1 MSLNSH
7 QVQLIQASFSQV
19 EPIADKAA
27 AIFYAKLFEY
37 DPSLKRLF
45 KQDMTSQGRKLM
57 STLKVAVQGLDDLGK
72 LVPVLQKLAVGHVKY
87 GVSVDDYTPVG
98 NALMYTLKTGL
109 GPAFTLETKE
119 AWSTLYKTVST
130 VMREAA
136 YPNFDARTYRNTK
149 SYNH

>member
-1 MSLNSH
+1 MSLNAD
-7 QVQLIQASFSQV
+7 QIQLIQSSFSQV

-45 KQDMTSQGRKLM
+45 KNDMASQGRKLM
-57 STLKVAVQGLDDLGK
+57 STLKVAVQGLNDLGK
-72 LVPVLQKLAVGHVKY
+72 LVPVLQKLAIGHVNY

-109 GPAFTLETKE
+109 GPAFTPETQK
-119 AWSTLYKTVST
+119 AWSILYKTVAT

-136 YPNFDARTYRNTK
+136 YPNFDASTYRNTK
-149 SYNH
+149 HYNH